1 MKNRFGYIV
10 APDGTAP
17 GGILQDA
24 WFALGKLEKGKKIG
38 YHLHQK
44 NTGVYCFVIEGEICI
59 EGTDLSA
66 ARWYGYHGDRP
77 FSGGGTE

>member
-59 EGTDLSA
+59 ESAHQPDGSTDPSH
-66 ARWYGYHGDRP
+66 RRP
-77 FSGGGTE
+77 DHSYPHRH